1 MGVLKSVGSYLT
13 ARAVIALV
21 CIGALAAGIGA
32 LRSRAT
38 RVDLVRRIMA
48 NRAAREIV
56 LDLQKRYP
64 NASFVVFDFAGDY
77 NGYMAEQLRA
87 ELRRV
92 GKVVAAPASR
102 VTKAIA
108 ALRPRDGMA
117 TPEEAAGEA
126 RKLDA
131 DVAVYGRID
140 EFDRLGRRGSLRMD
154 VRAAEAATGE
164 ETVQRALAVEW
175 PATSMDR
182 VVMLG
187 AGWRLLIWIGA
198 ALVLPLLAY
207 PLARATL
214 ERESNALTFSLLAGL
229 TVLDI
234 AVALLML
241 GFAVYSVWTALLVIA
256 AFLVGAAYN
265 YIVLNS
271 YEKMRA

>member
-1 MGVLKSVGSYLT
+1 
-13 ARAVIALV
+13 
-21 CIGALAAGIGA
+21 
-32 LRSRAT
+32 
-38 RVDLVRRIMA
+38 
-48 NRAAREIV
+48 
-56 LDLQKRYP
+56 
-64 NASFVVFDFAGDY
+64 
-77 NGYMAEQLRA
+77 
-87 ELRRV
+87 
-92 GKVVAAPASR
+92 
-102 VTKAIA
+102 
-108 ALRPRDGMA
+108 
-117 TPEEAAGEA
+117 
-126 RKLDA
+126 
-131 DVAVYGRID
+131 
-140 EFDRLGRRGSLRMD
+140 
-154 VRAAEAATGE
+154 
-164 ETVQRALAVEW
+164 
-175 PATSMDR
+175 MDR